1 VKLLLFL
8 EPRKVNIE
16 ALLSLLNAL
25 ELLAKIK
32 LFELKLNLLL
42 LMTNF
47 WLVVRRLVHQGVV
60 LVVLG
65 GQRSLLVSL
74 CFVLKSFV
82 RQQLRVDLL
91 GQQLIPKKLINSL
104 LFGAIFIWVRLWVV
118 VESHPVPI
126 FFRFKIDALFTRF

>member
-104 LFGAIFIWVRLWVV
+104 LFGAIFIWARLWVV